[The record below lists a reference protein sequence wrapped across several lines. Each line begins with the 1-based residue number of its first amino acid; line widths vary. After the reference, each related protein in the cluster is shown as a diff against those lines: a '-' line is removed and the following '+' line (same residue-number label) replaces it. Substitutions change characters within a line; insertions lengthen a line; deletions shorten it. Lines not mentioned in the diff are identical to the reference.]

1 MTRWGRSSLIIND
14 LLKKGEILNFCDGKE
29 WRWKNDQGETRIGRK
44 WRLITRWVVI
54 NHFNFYWPHTAANMG
69 LEMNLYDG
77 NDQFSFLW
85 VNYKKKN
92 YYFCMWD
99 GGRRDEVKREWR
111 RLIIP
116 CLGLRLHWTPTW
128 MIPSPTKGEQ
138 LPELLA
144 LSEPLL

>member
-1 MTRWGRSSLIIND
+1 MIIND

-85 VNYKKKN
+85 VNYKKKKLLFLYVGWWEERWSN
-92 YYFCMWD
+92 TRMEKTHNSMSWASSSLNSDMDDSESDERWAASWASCSLRASSVAYF
-99 GGRRDEVKREWR
+99 
-111 RLIIP
+111 L
-116 CLGLRLHWTPTW
+116 T
-128 MIPSPTKGEQ
+128 
-138 LPELLA
+138 
-144 LSEPLL
+144 